1 MESKTI
7 QEHAQIAADK
17 VILKNPI
24 TSEGVVTFEVDTKE
38 TIKYL
43 EELQEKAKQGFIKIP
58 DFNNWRVFNFNGTT
72 VPLLFNIDN
81 N

>member
-38 TIKYL
+38 AIKYL

-58 DFNNWRVFNFNGTT
+58 DFNNCDELYEWANK
-72 VPLLFNIDN
+72 
-81 N
+81 